1 MSFTD
6 SSSQS
11 DRKVVEKKPEPA
23 PEKKP
28 RVNTSALKRNSN
40 IKTEIQA
47 ELEQALI
54 KKLENLGVKPVCC
67 IFLISNTRKNMYH
80 YANL

>member
-11 DRKVVEKKPEPA
+11 DRKVVEKTPEPA

-28 RVNTSALKRNSN
+28 RVNTSVLKRNSN
-40 IKTEIQA
+40 IKREIQA
-47 ELEQALI
+47 ELEKALI

-67 IFLISNTRKNMYH
+67 IFLMSNTRKNMYP